1 MASLSNLLNHSDSDE
16 SVMSSGHHLGSGSE
30 TSGLESRLS
39 LGHTSS
45 ESSLASSSAFT
56 SATNSAPNSALN
68 SAPITASSS
77 TPNSAPGSVV
87 STTTLPGETYAELFV
102 RKLLKSKVDKRFFP
116 KERLVKIALRRK
128 SSRKSST
135 EPVGS
140 KLHLKSL
147 EAALRVKLTLVPSLT
162 ALYCSLTPNTNRQP
176 IRSLY
181 EPSMN
186 DGSMSTPSYNYDTD
200 HEPSTKV
207 KLVQLIDSDLV
218 NLSGVSNKI
227 LLGFSG
233 KTNTNANECSTP
245 TFNSLDTAI
254 YSLFG
259 ANNYT
264 LVRVTRSATDE
275 ADGSLV
281 LKLETAQPGDYLLID
296 DEEFADDMLH
306 SIGKPGRRPNNLFI
320 KKIVARPRYK
330 SGMKIYFVPYVS
342 NASLYVDDRMLKRD
356 LFKGVLDLDLPLQKH
371 IATAFEYSKY
381 VEEYKNAV
389 DKTRYSSVPMSMLV
403 PGPNGD
409 SDRLAKTELKL
420 NQIG

>member
-1 MASLSNLLNHSDSDE
+1 MASLSILLNHSDSED
-16 SVMSSGHHLGSGSE
+16 SVVSSGPPLGSVSQS
-30 TSGLESRLS
+30 SGLDSRLS

-45 ESSLASSSAFT
+45 YSSVT
-56 SATNSAPNSALN
+56 SASFSAPDSATNSALN
-68 SAPITASSS
+68 SAPVSASSS
-77 TPNSAPGSVV
+77 AASSVPGSAA
-87 STTTLPGETYAELFV
+87 TTTPPSESYSEMFA
-102 RKLLKSKVDKRFFP
+102 RKVPRSKVDKRFFP

-128 SSRKSST
+128 SHRRSST
-135 EPVGS
+135 DSGS
-140 KLHLKSL
+140 KLHVKSL

-176 IRSLY
+176 IRTLY
-181 EPSMN
+181 EPSTN
-186 DGSMSTPSYNYDTD
+186 DGSISTPSYDNVTGV
-200 HEPSTKV
+200 EQSTKA

-227 LLGFSG
+227 LLGFNG
-233 KTNTNANECSTP
+233 KTNTNATECSAP

-259 ANNYT
+259 ANSYT

-296 DEEFADDMLH
+296 DDDFADDMLY
-306 SIGKPGRRPNNLFI
+306 SIGRPGRRPNNLFI

-356 LFKGVLDLDLPLQKH
+356 LFKGVLDLDTPLQKH
-371 IATAFEYSKY
+371 IATAFEYSKF

-409 SDRLAKTELKL
+409 SDRLAKTALKL
-420 NQIG
+420 NQSG

>member
-1 MASLSNLLNHSDSDE
+1 MASLSDLLNHSDSDE
-16 SVMSSGHHLGSGSE
+16 SVISSGPPLGSGSE
-30 TSGLESRLS
+30 SSGLESRLS

-45 ESSLASSSAFT
+45 YSSIASSSTPT
-56 SATNSAPNSALN
+56 SATNSATNSARN
-68 SAPITASSS
+68 SAPISASSS
-77 TPNSAPGSVV
+77 TSNSAPGSV
-87 STTTLPGETYAELFV
+87 TTTTPPGEIYAELFGK
-102 RKLLKSKVDKRFFP
+102 KLPRSKVDKRFFP
-116 KERLVKIALRRK
+116 KERLVKIAVRRK

-181 EPSMN
+181 EPSMK
-186 DGSMSTPSYNYDTD
+186 DGSISTPSYNYDIDQEST
-200 HEPSTKV
+200 TKV

-227 LLGFSG
+227 LLGFNG
-233 KTNTNANECSTP
+233 KTNTNANEFSTP

-296 DEEFADDMLH
+296 DEDFADDMLH

-330 SGMKIYFVPYVS
+330 SGMKIYFVPYSS

-409 SDRLAKTELKL
+409 SDQLAKTELKL
-420 NQIG
+420 NR